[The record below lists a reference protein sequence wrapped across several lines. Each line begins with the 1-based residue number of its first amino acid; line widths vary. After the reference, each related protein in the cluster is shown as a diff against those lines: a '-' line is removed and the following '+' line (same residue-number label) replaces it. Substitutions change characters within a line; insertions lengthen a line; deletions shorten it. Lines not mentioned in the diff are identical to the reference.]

1 MHIVV
6 QLPPRRSWLAA
17 AISVFS
23 LVAAPAVAQIS
34 TDRVEGL
41 RDNTPR
47 SHVLT
52 GARLVIAPG
61 QVIDNGTL
69 VIRDGIIVAAGAAAA
84 VAVPA
89 GAREWQLK
97 GRTVYAGFIDLAS
110 NVGVPASLRPPPAPP
125 ISLDGAPPAAT
136 PPPARMA
143 PSRSLVSR
151 NMRVHPKQEVA
162 LQLELKADDIK
173 QARELGFTT
182 VLSTPATG
190 VFRGQ
195 SALVNMGGREQC
207 ESAGA

>member
-17 AISVFS
+17 AMSVLF
-23 LVAAPAVAQIS
+23 LVAIPAEAQIS
-34 TDRVEGL
+34 TDRLEGL

-47 SHVLT
+47 AHVLT

-61 QVIDNGTL
+61 QIIDNGTL

-84 VAVPA
+84 VPVPA
-89 GAREWQLK
+89 GGREWQLK
-97 GRTVYAGFIDLAS
+97 GRTIYAGFIDLAS

-125 ISLDGAPPAAT
+125 VSVEGAPPAAT

-151 NMRVHPKQEVA
+151 NMRVRPEQEVA
-162 LQLELKADDIK
+162 LQLELKANDCTNGL
-173 QARELGFTT
+173 E
-182 VLSTPATG
+182 SY
-190 VFRGQ
+190 RG
-195 SALVNMGGREQC
+195 LHN
-207 ESAGA
+207 